1 LNISGRATGDGS
13 NTPVVKYQ
21 LTTVVQ
27 KSFMCRDGVDY
38 LDEMGLVEGLFKI

>member
-1 LNISGRATGDGS
+1 MPNARWDQKWIYGTGIKGKLNISGKVTGNGS

-27 KSFMCRDGVDY
+27 KSSM
-38 LDEMGLVEGLFKI
+38 